1 MRKLTGNEQWVFES
15 FQKEYIYCPIL
26 QDCTLDIV
34 CKENSVVEIFLLN
47 QSCHFLQIH
56 VSCLKDS
63 ICKIAILD
71 LQDISLTWNVLTE
84 LKEEGAQFEINSAQ
98 LCQKEGKK
106 KGNIEVCH
114 LASHTLGQIQ
124 NFAVLG
130 QDGFYEMR
138 ANGNILNG
146 SIEAQSHQKTRVLT
160 LSKGHNVNVT
170 PLLLIGEN
178 QVKASHA
185 LSIGQPNEDQ
195 LYYLQSR
202 GLSKSQALGLLS
214 VGYFL
219 PIIHMVKD
227 TDLQEQLQKEMEEK
241 VGLYGCS

>member
-1 MRKLTGNEQWVFES
+1 MRKLTGNNQWVFEP
-15 FQKEYIYCPIL
+15 FQKEYIYCSVL
-26 QDCTLDIV
+26 QDCILDIV
-34 CKENSVVEIFLLN
+34 CKENSTTEIFLLIQN
-47 QSCHFLQIH
+47 CQSLQIH
-56 VSCLKDS
+56 VTCLQDS
-63 ICKIAILD
+63 ICKIALFD
-71 LQDISLTWNVLTE
+71 LQDQSLTWNVLTE
-84 LKEEGAQFEINSAQ
+84 LKEQGAQFEVNSAQ

-114 LASHTLGQIQ
+114 LASHTLGLIQ

-130 QDGFYEMR
+130 QDGFYEMK
-138 ANGNILNG
+138 ANGNIING

-160 LSKGHNVNVT
+160 LSKGHSVNVT

-219 PIIHMVKD
+219 PVIHMVKD
-227 TDLQEQLQKEMEEK
+227 EDLQENLQKEMEEK
-241 VGLYGCS
+241 VGLYGRS